1 MLSMTLFRRI
11 GAPLAAL
18 ALALT
23 LASAAQAGG
32 GGLPTGPS
40 ASLGDPSIAID
51 AAGQAVVTF
60 NLACWDE
67 AAAEAIH
74 VELSVALVQ
83 GDGPAQA
90 TSWGATVATCVDGTQ
105 AVTLVQASQTGRAYR
120 PGPVYALV
128 EFFAA
133 SSKGGVAGIGDF
145 DLQALPSQAAA
156 R

>member
-18 ALALT
+18 ALALI
-23 LASAAQAGG
+23 LSASARAGG

-40 ASLGDPSIAID
+40 ASLGDPAVAID

-60 NLACWDE
+60 DLACWDE

-83 GDGPAQA
+83 GSGPAQA
-90 TSWGATVATCVDGTQ
+90 TSWGTTVATCVDGTQ
-105 AVTLVQASQTGRAYR
+105 TVTLVQPSQTAHSYH
-120 PGPVYALV
+120 PGPVYAVV

-145 DLQALPSQAAA
+145 DLHALPTQAPA